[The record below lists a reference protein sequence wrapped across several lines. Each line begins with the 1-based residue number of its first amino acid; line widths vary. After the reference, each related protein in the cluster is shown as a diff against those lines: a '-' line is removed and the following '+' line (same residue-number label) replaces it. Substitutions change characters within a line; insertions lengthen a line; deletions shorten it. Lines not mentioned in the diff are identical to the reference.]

1 MQIIVMYGGEIN
13 RVKNFYLGYRVTMM
27 IRIFQSDTDKCR
39 FRVIKNAYLIEA
51 LDFIKAA
58 VVFQITVI

>member
-1 MQIIVMYGGEIN
+1 MYGGEIN

-39 FRVIKNAYLIEA
+39 FRVI
-51 LDFIKAA
+51 
-58 VVFQITVI
+58 